1 MGISKE
7 LLEILACPAC
17 KKEVH
22 ITEDG
27 KWLVC
32 SNCKLNYPIVE
43 DIPVMLL
50 DKAEPFDK

>member
-17 KKEVH
+17 KNEVRM
-22 ITEDG
+22 TEDG

-32 SNCKLNYPIVE
+32 SRCKLKYPVMD
-43 DIPVMLL
+43 DIPVMLI

>member
-1 MGISKE
+1 MVISKE

-17 KKEVH
+17 KNEVH
-22 ITEDG
+22 LTEDG

-32 SNCKLNYPIVE
+32 SHCKLKYPVME
-43 DIPVMLL
+43 DIPVMLV